1 MSASIKRDKQEDVR
15 IREIHVNISEVK
27 RRCIEFGKLWIF
39 LYLSLSYFDFFFFAC
54 DNFMEGF

>member
-39 LYLSLSYFDFFFFAC
+39 LYFSLSYFDFFFLC
-54 DNFMEGF
+54 MR